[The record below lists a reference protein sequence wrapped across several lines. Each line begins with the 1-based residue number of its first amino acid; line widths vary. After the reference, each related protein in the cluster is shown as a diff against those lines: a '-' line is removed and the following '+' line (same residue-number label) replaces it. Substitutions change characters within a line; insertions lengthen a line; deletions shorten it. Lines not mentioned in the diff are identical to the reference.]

1 VLIKLLQEIIIMAT
15 QIEVHKGLPVGT
27 WTIYGDIN
35 GAYMTGP
42 NSLLK
47 TPTHRLDLSEIHSII
62 PLDDNLNVNVKGG
75 IGAGLV
81 GGMLFGPIGA
91 VAGAALGGNGR
102 CVTFKAFTENGSF
115 IATIDKKKWATLLA
129 TIE

>member
-1 VLIKLLQEIIIMAT
+1 MAT

-47 TPTHRLDLSEIHSII
+47 GPTHQLNLSKIHSII
-62 PLDDNLNVNVKGG
+62 PLDDSLDVNVKGG
-75 IGAGLV
+75 IGGGIL
-81 GGMLFGPIGA
+81 GGMLLGPIGA
-91 VAGAALGGNGR
+91 VAGMALGGNGR
-102 CVTFKAFTENGSF
+102 CVTFKAFTEKGSF
-115 IATIDKKKWATLLA
+115 IATIDKKKWPTLLA
-129 TIE
+129 AIG